1 MIESVKDL
9 FTANT
14 VALLLHN
21 NLEPPKRRTIVI
33 NEIENKTDEIYDLH
47 NQVQSLVTE
56 VEVINLF
63 IKEQFY

>member
-1 MIESVKDL
+1 MIENVKDL

-14 VALLLHN
+14 VTLLLHN
-21 NLEPPKRRTIVI
+21 NPETPKRRTLVI

-56 VEVINLF
+56 VEVIKLF